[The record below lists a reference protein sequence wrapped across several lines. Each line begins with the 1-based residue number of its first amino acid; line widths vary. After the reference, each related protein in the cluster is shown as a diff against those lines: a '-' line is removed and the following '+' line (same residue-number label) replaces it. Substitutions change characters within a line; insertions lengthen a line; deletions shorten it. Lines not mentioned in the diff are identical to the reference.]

1 MTTSAVPTG
10 YWDEVAAWLEREVP
24 DRWRTSRASL
34 TPAEET
40 EIRREWDRKLFAGG
54 YSMLS
59 LATEFG
65 GQGLGLG
72 EEVLFGELAA
82 KAHAPDSLA
91 RVGKILTA
99 PALITHG
106 TQEQKDRFLPRI
118 VSGEDVW
125 CQGFSEPGS
134 GSDLASVT
142 CSARKVEGGYRITG
156 QKVWTSY
163 AEEAHRCLMLV
174 RTDDQ
179 APRYRNLSLLLMDM
193 SQPGITVATLKQI
206 SGSMHF
212 AEMFL
217 DDVFVAEE
225 DRLGPEGEG
234 WAVAMT
240 ILTAERGGVETVTRY
255 VEMRADMD
263 KLLSCCTVGT
273 GREGLAEDLD
283 VEVELVRRQVAK
295 AVEREHDDVAFT
307 KATCFLKVQ
316 WSELWQ
322 RVTALGIDTECRRH
336 RDHWNFQYLEVK
348 GTTIYS
354 GTSQIQR
361 NIIAERVLGLPK

>member
-1 MTTSAVPTG
+1 MTTVASA
-10 YWDEVAAWLEREVP
+10 YWDEVAAWLAREVP
-24 DRWRTSRASL
+24 ERWRTARAAL
-34 TPAEET
+34 TPHEET

-59 LATEFG
+59 LPTEFG
-65 GQGLGLG
+65 GQGLGLA

-82 KAHAPDSLA
+82 RAHAPDSLA

-99 PALITHG
+99 PALIVHG
-106 TQEQKDRFLPRI
+106 TEEQKDRFLPRI

-142 CSARKVEGGYRITG
+142 CAARKVDGGYRVTG
-156 QKVWTSY
+156 QKVWTSF
-163 AEEAHRCLMLV
+163 AEDSHRCLMLV
-174 RTDDQ
+174 RTDES
-179 APRYRNLSLLLMDM
+179 APRYKNLSLLLMDM
-193 SQPGITVATLKQI
+193 SQPGIEVATLKQI

-217 DDVFVAEE
+217 DDVFVAEN
-225 DRLGPEGEG
+225 DRLGAEGEG
-234 WAVAMT
+234 WRVAMT

-255 VEMRADMD
+255 VDMRADMD
-263 KLLSCCTVGT
+263 TLLGCCVADS
-273 GREGLAEDLD
+273 GLRTQGDDLD
-283 VEVELVRRQVAK
+283 VEVELIRRQVAK
-295 AVEREHDDVAFT
+295 AVERESDDAAFNR
-307 KATCFLKVQ
+307 ATCFLKVL
-316 WSELWQ
+316 WSDLWQ
-322 RVTALGIDTECRRH
+322 RVTALGLDSGCSAH
-336 RDHWNFQYLEVK
+336 RDHWNYQYLDVK

-354 GTSQIQR
+354 GTNQIQR